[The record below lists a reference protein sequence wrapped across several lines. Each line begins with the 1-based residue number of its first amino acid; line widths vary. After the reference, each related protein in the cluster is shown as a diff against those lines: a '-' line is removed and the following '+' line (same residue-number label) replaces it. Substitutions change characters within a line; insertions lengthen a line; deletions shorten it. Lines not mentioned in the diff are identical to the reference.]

1 MKMRILDGAMGTELM
16 KRGCGT
22 GPCPEEV
29 NLTAPEVV
37 REIQSGYVEAGSQVL
52 YTCTFGVNRR
62 RVKNYTVPE
71 VVSAAIRNARA
82 AALGRAEAWLD
93 IGMLGAFLEPLGDL
107 PESEAEEMYAE
118 LFTAGKA
125 ADGIILETF
134 FDLHE
139 LLLAVNTARR
149 VCPELPV
156 RATVTLRPDGH
167 TFTGSSI
174 PEVTRE
180 LEAAGAAAVGMNC
193 SFGPEEAL
201 PLVQQFRDSTALPLI
216 VKLNAGTPDLNTGIY
231 PLGPEE
237 YAEAMR
243 PILDLDIQYVG
254 GCCGTTPAYIK
265 ALKAVC
271 R

>member
-1 MKMRILDGAMGTELM
+1 MKMRLLDGAMGTELM

-37 REIQSGYVEAGSQVL
+37 QEIQSAYAEAGSEVL

-62 RVKNYTVPE
+62 RVQHYSVPE
-71 VVSAAIRNARA
+71 VVSAAIRNARIA
-82 AALGRAEAWLD
+82 ARGRAEAWLD

-118 LFTAGKA
+118 LFTAGKE

-139 LLLAVNTARR
+139 LLLAVGTARR
-149 VCPELPV
+149 VCPETPV
-156 RATVTLRPDGH
+156 RATMTFRPDGR
-167 TFTGSSI
+167 TFTGSAI
-174 PEVTRE
+174 REVSRE

-193 SFGPEEAL
+193 SFGPEEAM
-201 PLVQQFRDSTALPLI
+201 PLVREFRDSTALPLI
-216 VKLNAGTPDLNTGIY
+216 VKLNAGTPDLNTGVY
-231 PLGPEE
+231 PLGPEA
-237 YAEAMR
+237 YAEAMG
-243 PILDLDIQYVG
+243 PILELDIQYVG
-254 GCCGTTPAYIK
+254 GCCGTTPEYIR
-265 ALKAVC
+265 ALKAVL

>member
-37 REIQSGYVEAGSQVL
+37 QEIQRAYVEAGSEVL

-62 RVKNYTVPE
+62 RVKNCTVPE
-71 VVSAAIRNARA
+71 VVAAAIRNARA
-82 AALGRAEAWLD
+82 AAQGRAEAWLD

-107 PESEAEEMYAE
+107 PESEAEDMYAE
-118 LFTAGKA
+118 LFTAGKG

-139 LLLAVNTARR
+139 LCLAVSTARR

-156 RATVTLRPDGH
+156 RATMTFQPTGR

-174 PEVTRE
+174 PEVVSS

-201 PLVQQFRDSTALPLI
+201 PLVREFRESTDLPLI

-231 PLGPEE
+231 PLGPEA
-237 YAEAMR
+237 YAEAMG

-254 GCCGTTPAYIK
+254 GCCGTTPEYIR

>member
-1 MKMRILDGAMGTELM
+1 MKILDGAVGTELI
-16 KRGCGT
+16 KRGYGN
-22 GPCPEEV
+22 GPFMEEV
-29 NLTAPEVV
+29 NLTAPQVV
-37 REIQSGYVEAGSQVL
+37 REIQEAYVEAGSDVL
-52 YTCTFGVNRR
+52 YSCTFGVNRR
-62 RVKNYTVPE
+62 RVVGCTVE
-71 VVSAAIRNARA
+71 QAVSAAIENARA
-82 AALGRAEAWLD
+82 AAAGRAEVWLD
-93 IGMLGAFLEPLGDL
+93 TGMLGAFLEPLGDL
-107 PESEAEEMYAE
+107 PESEAEDMYAQ
-118 LFTAGKA
+118 LFTAGKG

-139 LLLAVNTARR
+139 LELAVLTARR

-156 RATVTLRPDGH
+156 RATMTFQPTGR
-167 TFTGSSI
+167 TFTGADI
-174 PEVTRE
+174 PEVART

-201 PLVQQFRDSTALPLI
+201 PLVREFRESTDLPLI

-231 PLGPEE
+231 PLGPEA
-237 YAEAMR
+237 YAEAMG

-254 GCCGTTPAYIK
+254 GCCGTTPEYIR